1 MKWLSY
7 LDFGLEDPQTH
18 ANRVYRMIKFGLGIH
33 ENDPTTDN
41 SNAAI
46 TEEMSPLEG
55 DDDPSHMEE
64 VD

>member
-33 ENDPTTDN
+33 ENDPTTDK
-41 SNAAI
+41 SNAA
-46 TEEMSPLEG
+46 TAGEMWKEMMNVLIWK
-55 DDDPSHMEE
+55 
-64 VD
+64 

>member
-33 ENDPTTDN
+33 ENYPTTDN
-41 SNAAI
+41 SSAAI
-46 TEEMSPLEG
+46 AEMLPLEG
-55 DDDPSHMEE
+55 DDDRSHMEE

>member
-1 MKWLSY
+1 MKWLSQ
-7 LDFGLEDPQTH
+7 LDFGLEDPQTQ

-33 ENDPTTDN
+33 ENDPTTDS

-46 TEEMSPLEG
+46 TEEILPLEG
-55 DDDPSHMEE
+55 DDDHTHMEE